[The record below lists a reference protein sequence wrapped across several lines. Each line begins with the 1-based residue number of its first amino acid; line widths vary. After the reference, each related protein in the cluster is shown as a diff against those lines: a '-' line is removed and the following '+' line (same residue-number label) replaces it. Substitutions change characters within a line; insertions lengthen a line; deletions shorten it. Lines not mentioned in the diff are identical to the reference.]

1 MAVAYPGSVMETI
14 ISLLVVFVVISVVW
28 WLFKKVLHLGFI
40 FAIALVLLAGWWY
53 FFVR

>member
-1 MAVAYPGSVMETI
+1 MENI
-14 ISLLVVFVVISVVW
+14 VSLLVVFVVISLVW

-40 FAIALVLLAGWWY
+40 FAIGIALLAGWWY

>member
-1 MAVAYPGSVMETI
+1 MDNIGSLV
-14 ISLLVVFVVISVVW
+14 VVFVIIAVVW

-40 FAIALVLLAGWWY
+40 FLIGLALLGGWWY

>member
-1 MAVAYPGSVMETI
+1 MENI
-14 ISLLVVFVVISVVW
+14 VSLLVVFVVISLVW

-40 FAIALVLLAGWWY
+40 LAIAIALLIGWWY

>member
-1 MAVAYPGSVMETI
+1 METI
-14 ISLLVVFVVISVVW
+14 VSLLVVFVVISVVW

-40 FAIALVLLAGWWY
+40 IALALALLAGWWY

>member
-1 MAVAYPGSVMETI
+1 MGPI
-14 ISLLVVFVVISVVW
+14 ISLLVVFAIVSVVW

-40 FAIALVLLAGWWY
+40 FAIGLLLLAGWWY

>member
-1 MAVAYPGSVMETI
+1 MENI
-14 ISLLVVFVVISVVW
+14 VSLLVVFVVISLVW

-40 FAIALVLLAGWWY
+40 LAIGIALLVGWWY